1 MHMETLVIQNCLT
14 EDIGLYETCLK
25 DRGIR
30 YYVHHAYLDVAFPP
44 FDRFDAF
51 IVGGTPIS
59 IYDAHRHDFM
69 RKEMAYLRKV
79 VKKSKPYLGIC
90 AGGQLL
96 AKLLGA
102 EVCKNPIV
110 EIGSY
115 GVKLTLAGKRSR
127 FFAGFPEAFPVFQWH
142 ADTFSLPEGGKLQ
155 VEGTDCKN
163 QAFSCG
169 VSLGVQFHLEVT
181 SEAANRWADQYKDE
195 LERIGKTKKEI
206 VNECRINEKQMS
218 ELAGKL
224 IDNFFSR
231 ARL

>member
-1 MHMETLVIQNCLT
+1 MHMETLVVQNCLT

-25 DRGIR
+25 DRGISYR
-30 YYVHHAYLDVAFPP
+30 VHHAYLDEAFPP

-59 IYDAHRHDFM
+59 ICDAHRHDFI
-69 RKEMAYLRKV
+69 RNEVAYLKKV
-79 VKKSKPYLGIC
+79 VNKGKPYLGIC

-102 EVCKNPIV
+102 EVRRNPVV

-115 GVKLTLAGKRSR
+115 SAKLTTAGKRSG
-127 FFAGFPEAFPVFQWH
+127 FFAGFPETFPVFQWH
-142 ADTFSLPEGGKLQ
+142 ADTFTIPKGGKLL
-155 VEGTDCKN
+155 VEGIDCKN
-163 QAFSCG
+163 QAFSHG
-169 VSLGVQFHLEVT
+169 ASLGMQFHLEVT
-181 SEAANRWADQYKDE
+181 SHDVNRWADQYKDE
-195 LERIGKTKKEI
+195 LESIGKTKQEI
-206 VNECRINEKQMS
+206 LNECRINEKQMS